1 VTSPMSYLILEAAE
15 SVRTLQGSICL
26 RYHDGTPKELLL
38 KAIDVMRTGIGYP
51 ALFNDKSLIPR
62 IESWGFSREQARDY
76 VIFGCVYL
84 HLPGLNAMHQG
95 GGYTVLPKCLWW
107 ALHQGV
113 DPGTGEQHGAPTKDP
128 RTFRSVD
135 DVMDAQAHPEK
146 HHDLIVRVAGYS
158 AYFVDLSKGLQDS
171 IIERTEHVL

>member
-1 VTSPMSYLILEAAE
+1 
-15 SVRTLQGSICL
+15 
-26 RYHDGTPKELLL
+26 
-38 KAIDVMRTGIGYP
+38 
-51 ALFNDKSLIPR
+51 
-62 IESWGFSREQARDY
+62 

-95 GGYTVLPKCLWW
+95 RGYTVLPKCLWW

-135 DVMDAQAHPEK
+135 DVMDA
-146 HHDLIVRVAGYS
+146 
-158 AYFVDLSKGLQDS
+158 YFVDLSKGLQDS